1 MVMQYDVMQFF
12 QYYNSFYSRIT
23 ITDEAEG
30 GQENK
35 GNLELP
41 ESLLQGVSKIDKVI
55 IINGSSRLTI
65 R

>member
-1 MVMQYDVMQFF
+1 MQYDVMKFF
-12 QYYNSFYSRIT
+12 QYYNSCYSRIT

-30 GQENK
+30 GEENK

-55 IINGSSRLTI
+55 IINGSSSFTI

>member
-1 MVMQYDVMQFF
+1 MQYDVMKFF
-12 QYYNSFYSRIT
+12 QYCNSSYPRIT
-23 ITDEAEG
+23 ITDETDG
-30 GQENK
+30 GEENK

-55 IINGSSRLTI
+55 IINGSSSFTI

>member
-1 MVMQYDVMQFF
+1 MQYDVMKFF
-12 QYYNSFYSRIT
+12 QCYNSSYSRIT

-30 GQENK
+30 GEENK

-55 IINGSSRLTI
+55 IINGLSSFTI

>member
-1 MVMQYDVMQFF
+1 MVMQYDIMQFF

-23 ITDEAEG
+23 ITDKAEG

-35 GNLELP
+35 GNLEVP
-41 ESLLQGVSKIDKVI
+41 RGLLQGVSKTDKAI
-55 IINGSSRLTI
+55 IINGSSSFTI

>member
-1 MVMQYDVMQFF
+1 MIMQDIMQFF
-12 QYYNSFYSRIT
+12 QYYNSFNSRIT
-23 ITDEAEG
+23 ITDKAEG

-55 IINGSSRLTI
+55 IINGSSSFTI